1 MTTTGIT
8 KEPTQLQQIQ
18 RNWVV
23 RTVNRSIIAVTA
35 ASLLFIVFYWR
46 GLPPSVPL
54 WYSLPWGADQ
64 LASPYWLFLLP
75 LGSALILTTNTLVSV
90 YVLSEY
96 LLFVQLSYLGSL
108 VVSLLSFVTLVK
120 ILTIIS

>member
-1 MTTTGIT
+1 MTTTSIT

-23 RTVNRSIIAVTA
+23 RTVNKSIIVVTG

-75 LGSALILTTNTLVSV
+75 LGSALIFTINTLVSV

-96 LLFVQLSYLGSL
+96 LLFVQLSYLSSL